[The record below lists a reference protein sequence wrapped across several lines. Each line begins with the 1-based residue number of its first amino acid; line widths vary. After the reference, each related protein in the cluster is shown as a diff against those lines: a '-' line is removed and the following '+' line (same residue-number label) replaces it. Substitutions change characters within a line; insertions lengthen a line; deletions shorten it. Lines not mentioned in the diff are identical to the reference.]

1 MNILRPLARPLFL
14 ALACLAA
21 GAAHADDYPAKPIRM
36 FIPAAPGGGVDSAGR
51 ILATY
56 LTSKLGKSVV
66 PENRAGAGT
75 MLASDALAKA
85 PADGY
90 TILLVTTSHTV
101 NAAVRTNL
109 PYDPVKDFAA
119 VSEVGYT
126 PDVLVVNGAS
136 PIKSVADLVAAAKK
150 TPGKLTFGSSGPGTL
165 SQLEPEVLKDD
176 AGIDLLHVPYR
187 GGVPAVTAVISK
199 EVDML
204 FLGVVAVA
212 PHVSS
217 GKLRAIATTGKE
229 RIAMMPNVPTMAEQ
243 GFKDWDTGIWYGVVV
258 PAGTPPTVIATL
270 NKAINEALKDSDV
283 RHKLAT
289 VGIEPK
295 ASTPEQFSKTMTDD
309 IARWKK
315 IVDKLPQLKSND

>member
-1 MNILRPLARPLFL
+1 MKFFRPLFL
-14 ALACLAA
+14 AMACLAA
-21 GAAHADDYPAKPIRM
+21 GAAAAQDYPNKPIRM

-56 LTSKLGKSVV
+56 LTNKLGKSVV

-75 MLASDALAKA
+75 MLASDSLAKA

-101 NAAVRTNL
+101 NAAVRKSL

-126 PDVLVVNGAS
+126 PDVLVVNS
-136 PIKSVADLVAAAKK
+136 ESKIHSVAELVAAAKK
-150 TPGKLTFGSSGPGTL
+150 APGKLTFGSSGPATL
-165 SQLEPEVLKDD
+165 SQLEPELLKDE

-199 EVDML
+199 EIDML

-212 PHVSS
+212 PHISS
-217 GKLRAIATTGKE
+217 GKLRAIATTGKN
-229 RIAMMPNVPTMAEQ
+229 RIPMLKDVPTMAEQ
-243 GFKDWDTGIWYGVVV
+243 GFRDWDTGIWYGVVV
-258 PAGTPPTVIATL
+258 PAGTPPAVIATL
-270 NKAINEALKDSDV
+270 NKAINEALKDEDV

-289 VGIEPK
+289 VGIEP
-295 ASTPEQFSKTMTDD
+295 AGTTPEQFTALMNSD

-315 IVDKLPQLKSND
+315 IVEKLPQLKSND

>member
-21 GAAHADDYPAKPIRM
+21 GAAHADDYPTKPIRM

-56 LTSKLGKSVV
+56 LTAKLGKSVV

-212 PHVSS
+212 PHVNS

-243 GFKDWDTGIWYGVVV
+243 GFRDWDTGIWYGVVV

-270 NKAINEALKDSDV
+270 NKAINEALKDADV

>member
-21 GAAHADDYPAKPIRM
+21 GAAHADDYPTKPIRM

-56 LTSKLGKSVV
+56 LTAKLGKSVV

-212 PHVSS
+212 PHVNS

-243 GFKDWDTGIWYGVVV
+243 GFRDWDTGIWYGVVV

-270 NKAINEALKDSDV
+270 NKAINEALKDGDV